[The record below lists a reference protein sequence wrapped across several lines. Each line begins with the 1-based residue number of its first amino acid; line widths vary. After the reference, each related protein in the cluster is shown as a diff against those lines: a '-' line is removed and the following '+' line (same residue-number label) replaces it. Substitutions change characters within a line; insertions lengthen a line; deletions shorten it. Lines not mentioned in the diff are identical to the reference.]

1 MKTDTL
7 IDSFFFE
14 TVTLSC
20 ETNWLVCSREK
31 ICTMYVLYIYL
42 EERWQL
48 SLYEKLYDIGF

>member
-7 IDSFFFE
+7 IDSFFSKLLHYHVKQIGSYVAE
-14 TVTLSC
+14 
-20 ETNWLVCSREK
+20 RK
-31 ICTMYVLYIYL
+31 YVLCMYCIYL